1 MKRRTQETDNISQK
15 SGKSSRKSFKIDVSS
30 KEIKMN
36 FLGDKYEE
44 NSELM
49 MPKTLSLDAPPSTL
63 KRKST
68 AINRKLSQRD
78 KVSSKKRKKMKTKS
92 IEEASSFATEHSGQE
107 KPDIMVGDLFENLG
121 AQSERDEASKSSVF
135 QLAFQRQ
142 PTGGR

>member
-92 IEEASSFATEHSGQE
+92 IEEASSFATEHSG
-107 KPDIMVGDLFENLG
+107 
-121 AQSERDEASKSSVF
+121 
-135 QLAFQRQ
+135 
-142 PTGGR
+142 